1 MLGATALKVFAA
13 KKKFLPRNI
22 ARHGKNSATITEVEK
37 TNKQTNKKQ
46 QLQQKCFHLN
56 VPD

>member
-13 KKKFLPRNI
+13 KKNFLPRNM

-37 TNKQTNKKQ
+37 NKQTNKKQ